1 MFAQKKNIYIDM
13 QNQANVLS
21 SNKVDLVVLI
31 YDKIILELNKTV
43 EAIDQKAF
51 DKKAESISKILQ
63 IIEVGLLSYLDL
75 SQGEVAKN
83 LEEFYLSAIF
93 GITGANIKNDIDEFN
108 KIKDSFVNLR
118 EAWKE
123 ISVAQTAW

>member
-31 YDKIILELNKTV
+31 YDKIILELNKVV
-43 EAIDQKAF
+43 ECVEQKNYQS
-51 DKKAESISKILQ
+51 KSESITKILQ

-83 LEEFYLSAIF
+83 LETFYVSAIF
-93 GITGANIKNDIDEFN
+93 GITNANIKNDIESFN
-108 KIKDSFVNLR
+108 KIRDSFVNLR

-123 ISVAQTAW
+123 ISVAQTA

>member
-31 YDKIILELNKTV
+31 YDKIIKELNQTV
-43 EAIDQKAF
+43 EAIEEKNIL
-51 DKKAESISKILQ
+51 KKSESISKILQ

-93 GITGANIKNDIDEFN
+93 VITDANIKNDVESFN
-108 KIKDSFVNLR
+108 KIRDSFVNLR

-123 ISVAQTAW
+123 ISLSQPA

>member
-31 YDKIILELNKTV
+31 YDKIILELNKVIESV
-43 EAIDQKAF
+43 EQKNYQQ
-51 DKKAESISKILQ
+51 KAESITKILQ

-83 LEEFYLSAIF
+83 LEAFYLSAIF
-93 GITGANIKNDIDEFN
+93 GITDANIKNDIDSFN
-108 KIKDSFVNLR
+108 KIRDSFVNLR

-123 ISVAQTAW
+123 ISVSQTA